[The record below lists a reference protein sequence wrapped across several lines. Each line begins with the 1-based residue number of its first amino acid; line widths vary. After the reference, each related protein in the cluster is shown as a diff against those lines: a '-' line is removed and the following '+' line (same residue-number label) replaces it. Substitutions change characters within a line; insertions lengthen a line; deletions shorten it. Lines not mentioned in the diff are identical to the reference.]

1 MFSSRDV
8 KLLLYFWMGV
18 GLLLLLAL
26 AWWGAASQFNQLVAA
41 GAAKMVPQSVRVE
54 SVSQEVRLVGD
65 ESPGKGSLTV
75 GLRGTPLQ
83 AGLLVMLALVLATP
97 GMPFWTRV
105 GWATG
110 VTVFFLLLNMG
121 TVALS
126 AWALLWTVH
135 GGVVTVDRV
144 EQLVA
149 GVYLAVPFALA
160 AVWCWRLWLPGLAR
174 GREQTA
180 AR

>member
-18 GLLLLLAL
+18 GLLILLAL
-26 AWWGAASQFNQLVAA
+26 AWWGASSEFNRAVAA
-41 GAAKMVPQSVRVE
+41 GAAKMSPQSVRVE
-54 SVSQEVRLVGD
+54 SVSREVRLVGD
-65 ESPGKGSLTV
+65 ESPGKGWLTV
-75 GLRGTPLQ
+75 GLRGNSLQ

-110 VTVFFLLLNMG
+110 VTALFLLLNIG
-121 TVALS
+121 TVSLS
-126 AWALLWTVH
+126 AWALVWTVR
-135 GGVVTVDRV
+135 GGVVTIDRV

-160 AVWCWRLWLPGLAR
+160 AVWCWHFWLPGLTR
-174 GREQTA
+174 GREQA